1 MWNIDEFLSGLNIDL
16 DRLRDVFTYDPQA
29 PMIFSSGI
37 FLWLFVAFILVYLLL
52 QRRTTARLLFVT
64 LFSYYFYYKSSGTY
78 FFLLGLVTVC
88 DFFIARLMAR
98 EAIPWLRKA
107 WVVLSLFINLGLLC
121 YFKYTNFLGET
132 FASLTGGTFTTMDIF
147 LPVGISFF
155 TFQSLSYTI
164 DVYRR
169 QITPLTSLLD
179 YAFYVSFFPQL
190 VAGPIVR
197 ARDFIPQIRRPLFVS
212 REMFGRGIFLIV
224 SGLFKKA
231 VISDYI
237 SVNFVE
243 RIFDNPTLYSG
254 VENLMGV
261 YGYALQIYCDFSGYS
276 DMAIGIALL
285 LGFHFNINFDS
296 PYKSA
301 SITEFWRRWH
311 ISLSSWLRDY
321 LYISLGGNRKGKIRQ
336 YANLIIT
343 MTKAVACGNRIQSV
357 FAMQSSQTSGSRHPE
372 ETLRGQV
379 EFRNAGIT
387 YGVAGAEA
395 LSSVSFLARPG
406 QTVGI
411 IGGTGSGK
419 STLVNLIPRFY
430 DATQGQVLVD
440 GVDVR
445 ELNLEEL
452 RRRIAVVPQKAV
464 LFRGTIRSN
473 LLWGREDATEE
484 ELQAALTVAQAMEIV
499 QGKDQGLDAEVQ
511 QGGGNLSGG
520 QRQRLTIARALIRQ
534 PEILILDDSASALD
548 YATDARL
555 RAAIGALPNPPTTFV
570 VSQRAASIRHA
581 DWILV
586 LDDGRVV
593 GQGTHETL
601 LEQCPVYQEI
611 YHSQFRKEAHSHVS

>member
-88 DFFIARLMAR
+88 DFFIACLMAR

-169 QITPLTSLLD
+169 QITPLGSLLD

-261 YGYALQIYCDFSGYS
+261 YGYALQIYCDTSE
-276 DMAIGIALL
+276 
-285 LGFHFNINFDS
+285 
-296 PYKSA
+296 P
-301 SITEFWRRWH
+301 TR
-311 ISLSSWLRDY
+311 
-321 LYISLGGNRKGKIRQ
+321 
-336 YANLIIT
+336 LI
-343 MTKAVACGNRIQSV
+343 
-357 FAMQSSQTSGSRHPE
+357 
-372 ETLRGQV
+372 
-379 EFRNAGIT
+379 
-387 YGVAGAEA
+387 
-395 LSSVSFLARPG
+395 
-406 QTVGI
+406 
-411 IGGTGSGK
+411 
-419 STLVNLIPRFY
+419 
-430 DATQGQVLVD
+430 D
-440 GVDVR
+440 
-445 ELNLEEL
+445 
-452 RRRIAVVPQKAV
+452 
-464 LFRGTIRSN
+464 
-473 LLWGREDATEE
+473 
-484 ELQAALTVAQAMEIV
+484 
-499 QGKDQGLDAEVQ
+499 
-511 QGGGNLSGG
+511 
-520 QRQRLTIARALIRQ
+520 
-534 PEILILDDSASALD
+534 
-548 YATDARL
+548 
-555 RAAIGALPNPPTTFV
+555 
-570 VSQRAASIRHA
+570 
-581 DWILV
+581 
-586 LDDGRVV
+586 
-593 GQGTHETL
+593 
-601 LEQCPVYQEI
+601 
-611 YHSQFRKEAHSHVS
+611 